1 MKQIWVIDD
10 EPSICWALRKEL
22 EQAGY
27 AVEVFGSA
35 EACLERISNARSY
48 PNVVLLDVR
57 LPGMSGLELL
67 GHLQGLPSQP
77 AVIVMTA
84 FGDLKVAVEAVR
96 GRAFE
101 YLTKPFDLSGVL
113 NLVERAARSATPTV
127 SLAANYAGAKPEHD
141 TMLGDSPAM
150 QRVYKQIAIAAQSDT
165 PVLIDGESGTGKSL
179 VARMIHRFSNRATQP
194 LVFFR
199 PDADHITESDAELFG
214 TCLPSSI
221 AVAASAVSGSTGV
234 VGLGPNKQQGLMLLS
249 GQGTLVIDEVVELS
263 IAAQAKLLGAIEAGS
278 FQAVSSAESDPFQ
291 ARLLFTSSVDLEGA
305 CNDGALYEPL
315 AAQMRVIN
323 IQLPPL
329 RERRE
334 DIRGLAHAFLAMVA
348 PGAGKRLSNLAIES
362 LQSQSWPG
370 NVRQLKQAVQYAAV
384 HARGGIVNPEDLPVL
399 EGQPTDRSVHGSTAE
414 NLEQATRS
422 WLQAQCR
429 EGDRSAGDSDMIS
442 GFLHEHFLAI
452 AERAL
457 IQAMLE
463 ECGGNRAAV
472 ASRLGLHR
480 TTLRQKMKRYG
491 L

>member
-1 MKQIWVIDD
+1 MKRVWVIDD
-10 EPSICWALRKEL
+10 EPTICWALRKEL
-22 EQAGY
+22 EQSGY
-27 AVEVFGSA
+27 EVEVFGSA
-35 EACLERISNARSY
+35 EACIERIHDVDCY

-57 LPGMSGLELL
+57 LPGKSGLELL
-67 GHLQGLPSQP
+67 GDLQGLPSQP

-101 YLTKPFDLSGVL
+101 YLTKPFDLATVL
-113 NLVERAARSATPTV
+113 NLVARAAQSTVPTGSV
-127 SLAANYAGAKPEHD
+127 AKNYEGSKFAQD

-150 QRVYKQIAIAAQSDT
+150 QRVYKQIAIAAQSDA

-179 VARMIHRFSNRATQP
+179 VARMIHRFGNRATQP

-199 PDADHITESDAELFG
+199 PDADHIMESDAELFG
-214 TCLPSSI
+214 TCLPS
-221 AVAASAVSGSTGV
+221 AMTGSSM
-234 VGLGPNKQQGLMLLS
+234 VGSVGPNKQPGLMLLS

-263 IAAQAKLLGAIEAGS
+263 IAAQAKLLGAIEAGTY
-278 FQAVSSAESDPFQ
+278 QAISSAESDPFR
-291 ARLLFTSSVDLEGA
+291 ARLVFTSSFDLEGA
-305 CNDGALYEPL
+305 CNDGELYEPL

-329 RERRE
+329 RERRD
-334 DIRGLAHAFLAMVA
+334 DIRGLAQEFLAMVA
-348 PGAGKRLSNLAIES
+348 GDRRRHFSDAAIQS
-362 LQSQSWPG
+362 LESQSWPG

-384 HARGGIVNPEDLPVL
+384 HARGSIINAEDLPSL
-399 EGQPTDRSVHGSTAE
+399 ESQTADRSITGSYAE
-414 NLEQATRS
+414 HLEQATRS
-422 WLQAQCR
+422 WLQSQCEQESR
-429 EGDRSAGDSDMIS
+429 IHGDSEIPA
-442 GFLHEHFLAI
+442 GFLYDHFLAI

-480 TTLRQKMKRYG
+480 TTLRQKMKRYE